1 MTVRLACLV
10 VVVAARLAAQNAAFP
25 SGTYF
30 REQWTKPPLQVE
42 LPAPIRLEDFV
53 VGGKLELSLRS
64 YIELV
69 MANNTDIAIQR
80 LNVLLAQNAIQRA
93 FAPFDP
99 AFLGSFNSSR
109 ANTPSNDVL
118 AGASVV
124 SSLNQRA
131 SFTYNQTLEN
141 GTQYNVGFVGTKAAS
156 NSAFTNF
163 NPSIATNLQFNVTQ
177 PLLRNRGIYVNRL
190 PIMIARSRFRASGSQ
205 LREQV
210 ISLLA
215 QAESAYWDVVDARES
230 LRVRQESLEL
240 AQAFLK
246 RSTRELELGAIS
258 PLDIYQPQ
266 QQQATAEVNVATAV
280 YRLKQREDAARRWI
294 GADLN
299 PQIRTLPLVLTETA
313 TAPVDS
319 SPLLAED
326 LAERA
331 LRRRPELETSRFT
344 TDAADLQIQ
353 SATNNLRPDLSL
365 GGTYTSQGR
374 GGIFFPRS
382 LIGTTGPVTPLPG
395 GINDAIDQLFNFTYP
410 TYGFSL
416 TLRLP
421 LRNRQAA
428 ADLAD
433 ATVTKRREVLNQRSL
448 EQRIRLDVLTAVNAV
463 EQSRAGVRLAGVAQE
478 FARKRLDA
486 EQRKYELGVST
497 IFLVLQAQTDLTN
510 AESDLVTQSINLRRN
525 QLLLLQSTGELIEER
540 GVVLQ

>member
-10 VVVAARLAAQNAAFP
+10 LVVAARLAAQNAAFP

-69 MANNTDIAIQR
+69 MANNTDVAIQR

-99 AFLGSFNSSR
+99 AFVGTFNSSR

-118 AGASVV
+118 AGAAVV

-131 SFTYNQTLEN
+131 NFTYNQMLEN
-141 GTQYNVGFVGTKAAS
+141 GTQYNVGFVGNKAAS

-163 NPSIATNLQFNVTQ
+163 NPSISTNLQFNVTQ

-215 QAESAYWDVVDARES
+215 QAETAYWDVVDARES

-240 AQAFLK
+240 AETFLK

-266 QQQATAEVNVATAV
+266 QQQATAEVNVAVAV

-313 TAPVDS
+313 TAPVDNA
-319 SPLLAED
+319 PLPAED

-331 LRRRPELETSRFT
+331 LRLRPELETSRFT
-344 TDAADLQIQ
+344 TDVANLQIQ
-353 SATNNLRPDLSL
+353 TATNNLRPDLSL

-382 LIGTTGPVTPLPG
+382 LTGTTGPVIPLPG

-421 LRNRQAA
+421 LRNRAAA

-433 ATVTKRREVLNQRSL
+433 ATVTKRREILNQRNI
-448 EQRIRLDVLTAVNAV
+448 EQRIRLDVLNAVSAV
-463 EQSRAGVRLAGVAQE
+463 EQSRAGVRLAGVARE

-486 EQRKYELGVST
+486 EQRKYELGVSQ
-497 IFLVLQAQTDLTN
+497 IFLVLQAQTDLTS

>member
-69 MANNTDIAIQR
+69 MANNTDVAIQR

-99 AFLGSFNSSR
+99 AFVGTFNSSR

-118 AGASVV
+118 AGAAVV

-131 SFTYNQTLEN
+131 NFTYNQMLEN
-141 GTQYNVGFVGTKAAS
+141 GTQYNVGFVGNKAAS

-163 NPSIATNLQFNVTQ
+163 NPSISTNLQFNVTQ

-215 QAESAYWDVVDARES
+215 QAETAYWDVVDARES

-240 AQAFLK
+240 AETFLK

-266 QQQATAEVNVATAV
+266 QQQATAEVNVAVAV

-313 TAPVDS
+313 TAPVDNA
-319 SPLLAED
+319 PLPAED

-331 LRRRPELETSRFT
+331 LRLRPELETSRFT
-344 TDAADLQIQ
+344 TDVANLQIQ
-353 SATNNLRPDLSL
+353 TATNNLRPDLSL

-382 LIGTTGPVTPLPG
+382 LTGTTGPVIPLPG

-421 LRNRQAA
+421 LRNRAAA

-433 ATVTKRREVLNQRSL
+433 ATVTKRREILNQRNI
-448 EQRIRLDVLTAVNAV
+448 EQRIRLDVLNAVNAV

-497 IFLVLQAQTDLTN
+497 IFLVLQAQTDLTS

-525 QLLLLQSTGELIEER
+525 QLQLLQSTGELIEER

>member
-131 SFTYNQTLEN
+131 SFTYNQMLEN
-141 GTQYNVGFVGTKAAS
+141 GTQYNVGFIGNKAAS

-163 NPSIATNLQFNVTQ
+163 NPSISTNLQFNVTQ

-240 AQAFLK
+240 AQTFLK

-319 SPLLAED
+319 APLLPED

-331 LRRRPELETSRFT
+331 LRLRPELETSRFT

-382 LIGTTGPVTPLPG
+382 LTGTTGPVIPLPG

-433 ATVTKRREVLNQRSL
+433 ATVTKRREILNQRSL

-497 IFLVLQAQTDLTN
+497 IFLVLQAQTDLTS

-525 QLLLLQSTGELIEER
+525 QLQLLQSTGELIEER

>member
-1 MTVRLACLV
+1 MTARLACLV
-10 VVVAARLAAQNAAFP
+10 LFVAARLAAQNAAFP

-30 REQWTKPPLQVE
+30 REQWTKPPLEVE
-42 LPAPIRLEDFV
+42 LPGPIRLEDFV

-99 AFLGSFNSSR
+99 AFLGTFNSSR

-118 AGASVV
+118 AGASIV

-131 SFTYNQTLEN
+131 NFTYNQMLEN
-141 GTQYNVGFVGTKAAS
+141 GTQYNVGFVGIKSAS
-156 NSAFTNF
+156 NSTFTNF
-163 NPSIATNLQFNVTQ
+163 NPSLQTNLQFNVTQ

-190 PIMIARSRFRASGSQ
+190 PITIARSRFRASGSQ

-215 QAESAYWDVVDARES
+215 QAENAYWDVVDARES
-230 LRVRQESLEL
+230 LRVRQESLDL
-240 AQAFLK
+240 AVTFLK

-266 QQQATAEVNVATAV
+266 QQQATAEVNVAVAT

-299 PQIRTLPLVLTETA
+299 PQVRTLPLVLTETA
-313 TAPVDS
+313 TAPLNNA
-319 SPLLAED
+319 PLPAEE

-331 LRRRPELETSRFT
+331 LRLRPELETSRFT
-344 TDAADLQIQ
+344 TDVANLQIQ

-382 LIGTTGPVTPLPG
+382 LTGTTGPVVPVPG
-395 GINDAIDQLFNFTYP
+395 GINDAFDQLFNFTYP

-421 LRNRQAA
+421 LRNRAAA

-433 ATVTKRREVLNQRSL
+433 ATVAKRREVLNQRNI
-448 EQRIRLDVLTAVNAV
+448 EQRIRLDVLNAVNAV

-486 EQRKYELGVST
+486 EQRKYELGVSQ
-497 IFLVLQAQTDLTN
+497 IFLVLQAQTDLTS

-525 QLLLLQSTGELIEER
+525 QLLLLQATGELIEER